1 MGILGKA
8 LEAEAARRFTL
19 RGVIHRLACGTL
31 LLALGYKVHSGAATD
46 L

>member
-1 MGILGKA
+1 VGILGKA

-31 LLALGYKVHSGAATD
+31 LLALGCKAHSGTAID